1 MFIRLEDDLWKS
13 VLSFYRM
20 CSKDQTQVAGMGGRH
35 GDPMG
40 QLSSPRTVFI
50 SNQFG
55 SLCWQASPERQARVC
70 LTLLSNIPCV
80 WTPGSHKGLS
90 R

>member
-1 MFIRLEDDLWKS
+1 MLIRLEDDFWKS

-20 CSKDQTQVAGMGGRH
+20 CSKDQTQVAGMGGKH

-40 QLSSPRTVFI
+40 QLSSPITVFI

-55 SLCWQASPERQARVC
+55 SLCWQTSPGRQARVC
-70 LTLLSNIPCV
+70 LTLLSTFPVCGPLGL
-80 WTPGSHKGLS
+80 TKG
-90 R
+90 